1 MKSRL
6 ALWGQ
11 TGMFSLYHRG
21 NLKSSR
27 KAASGV
33 QQRSNGAQQDRI
45 GSKYM
50 ANHKKMA
57 DTESCLPEEVEWRL
71 SGNSLESKESEGE
84 ACPSLELARRVDG

>member
-11 TGMFSLYHRG
+11 TGMISLYHRG

-33 QQRSNGAQQDRI
+33 QQRSNGHPWHPKRNTAQQDRI

-57 DTESCLPEEVEWRL
+57 DTGSCLPEDVESRL
-71 SGNSLESKESEGE
+71 SGNSPESK
-84 ACPSLELARRVDG
+84 